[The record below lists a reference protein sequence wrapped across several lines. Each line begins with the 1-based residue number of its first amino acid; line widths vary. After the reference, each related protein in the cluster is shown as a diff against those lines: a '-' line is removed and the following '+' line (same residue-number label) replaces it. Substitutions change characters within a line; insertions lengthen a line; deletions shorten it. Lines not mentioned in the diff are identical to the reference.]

1 MKNFLSVASLL
12 IIAFLI
18 SGCPKPCIEANYSFA
33 VNAQIV
39 PDLDS
44 IKVGDT
50 IFLTSSFSTTLTD
63 QLGGQKIDYSN
74 STGISNTLAVSE
86 LPLGDTIAKDAVFDF
101 DYISINGRI
110 YNDRNIP
117 SPDRVQQ
124 ITYQE
129 SNDEY
134 ILKVGLIAKQVGV
147 YILGIGDGLSN
158 GRKKSHACEKA
169 SFSTSINNTLQHFN
183 LIENW
188 KPDLILNDFGK
199 RHGYALKVY

>member
-1 MKNFLSVASLL
+1 MVIA
-12 IIAFLI
+12 IIL

-33 VNAQIV
+33 VNSQII

-50 IFLTSSFSTTLTD
+50 IFLFSSFPTSLKD
-63 QLGGQKIDYSN
+63 QRTGQTVDYSN
-74 STGISNTLAVSE
+74 STGIGNTLSVSE
-86 LPLGDTIAKDAVFDF
+86 LPQGDTIAKDAVIDF

-129 SNDEY
+129 SNGNY
-134 ILKVGLIAKQVGV
+134 TLKVGLIAKHIGK
-147 YILGIGDGLSN
+147 YILGLGDGLSN
-158 GRKKSHACEKA
+158 GRKKSHSCEKA
-169 SFSTSINNTLQHFN
+169 SFGVSISDTNQHFY
-183 LIENW
+183 LIKNW
-188 KPDLILNDFGK
+188 KPDIIINDFGK
-199 RHGYALKVY
+199 RHGYAFKVY